1 MKTILVIIKKE
12 LKRFFTDRRMLIGL
26 VLPGFL
32 IFFIYSI
39 MGEFVGDMATG
50 GTDFNVVV
58 INEQEQLSTIH
69 DVDGWE
75 INVLSSEKEEAIE
88 KLKNSDVDLVIV
100 YEEDFYNKMIS
111 YDYNSGLK
119 APNIEIYYNST
130 DTASTIIY
138 QYYQSVYNGIESSL
152 INKFDING
160 LNDKYDVASEED
172 FTMQMMTM
180 IMPFLFVTLLFSGCM
195 SVCSESIAGEK
206 ERGTIATLLVT
217 PVKRS
222 HLVIGKVIS
231 LGIVALFSA
240 VVSFTGLMASIP
252 KLLGGEVDLSF
263 NMYGAGTFIL
273 IFVVILSTVLI
284 FTVVLMGVSTFAKS
298 VKYIVKN
305 RVIKEI
311 ANKSNLI
318 NLNNELEALREYVEQ
333 PSTKYNNAYDNI
345 NGIATPSTSVFYSSI
360 ICDCIE
366 GEELFVNL
374 TTYTNPNVIYIH
386 FINEDF
392 RIISSELT
400 GYSEQQNIFNYKVVV
415 PLQATKIIVNTHVSS
430 EAFVLKNTIKKQ
442 NLEILKNV
450 KIKTKIKN
458 KKG

>member
-172 FTMQMMTM
+172 FTMQTMTM

-298 VKYIVKN
+298 VKEASSYAIPVMLIVMLSGLSN
-305 RVIKEI
+305 FTGSGPATNQVLYLIPI
-311 ANKSNLI
+311 YNSIQCITGVLSLNVDLLSLGICVVSNLC
-318 NLNNELEALREYVEQ
+318 YF
-333 PSTKYNNAYDNI
+333 
-345 NGIATPSTSVFYSSI
+345 GIGV
-360 ICDCIE
+360 
-366 GEELFVNL
+366 
-374 TTYTNPNVIYIH
+374 
-386 FINEDF
+386 
-392 RIISSELT
+392 
-400 GYSEQQNIFNYKVVV
+400 
-415 PLQATKIIVNTHVSS
+415 
-430 EAFVLKNTIKKQ
+430 FVLTKMFNS
-442 NLEILKNV
+442 E
-450 KIKTKIKN
+450 KIMFQK
-458 KKG
+458 

>member
-50 GTDFNVVV
+50 GTNFNVVV

-160 LNDKYDVASEED
+160 LNDKYDVASDED

-252 KLLGGEVDLSF
+252 KLLGGDVDLSF

-298 VKYIVKN
+298 VKEASSYAIPVMIIVMLSGLSN
-305 RVIKEI
+305 FTGSGPATNQVLYFIPI
-311 ANKSNLI
+311 YNSIQCITGVLSLNVDMLSLGICVVSNLC
-318 NLNNELEALREYVEQ
+318 YF
-333 PSTKYNNAYDNI
+333 
-345 NGIATPSTSVFYSSI
+345 GIGV
-360 ICDCIE
+360 
-366 GEELFVNL
+366 
-374 TTYTNPNVIYIH
+374 
-386 FINEDF
+386 
-392 RIISSELT
+392 
-400 GYSEQQNIFNYKVVV
+400 
-415 PLQATKIIVNTHVSS
+415 
-430 EAFVLKNTIKKQ
+430 FVLTKMFNS
-442 NLEILKNV
+442 E
-450 KIKTKIKN
+450 KIMFQK
-458 KKG
+458 